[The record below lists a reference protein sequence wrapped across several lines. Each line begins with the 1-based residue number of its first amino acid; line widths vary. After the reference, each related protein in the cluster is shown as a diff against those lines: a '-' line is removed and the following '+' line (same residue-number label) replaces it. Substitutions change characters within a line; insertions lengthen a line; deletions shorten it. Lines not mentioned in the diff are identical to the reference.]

1 MRIFKSN
8 ENELTKYLAT
18 RVLSYDNKKHI
29 CMACNK
35 KTKKNKIPCQTVYN
49 KLEISYFSQEL
60 KYLSKLEIVLISQLL
75 LLKKTAIMV
84 KGQMPKIRGAICN
97 IAVNVILCQ
106 GTLSKIILVKRKK
119 NYHSMVMFILN
130 QFVHKRF

>member
-29 CMACNK
+29 CMVCNK

-106 GTLSKIILVKRKK
+106 GILSKIILVKLKK